1 MQSKNNLIHM
11 DYGLLSYIAY
21 DNVFH
26 IPVLYIIHI
35 RDVKGYSFHLGWI
48 KYFLKL
54 ARNSFKSVFIQE
66 MTDTLQI
73 AKQIKLI

>member
-1 MQSKNNLIHM
+1 MQSKDNLIHM

-35 RDVKGYSFHLGWI
+35 RDVKGYSFHLG
-48 KYFLKL
+48 
-54 ARNSFKSVFIQE
+54 
-66 MTDTLQI
+66 
-73 AKQIKLI
+73 